1 MLTYTL
7 TGIILLVIGYA
18 FGCFSTG
25 YIIGKMNGMD
35 IRSTG
40 SGNIGTTNALRSLGA
55 KAGALTFLGD
65 LLKAF
70 VPTLIVKFVYCN
82 QMGYDETLTY
92 MFTLFAGLGV
102 VLGHNFPVT
111 LKFKGGKGIAVSAA
125 VIIVSTTDLWFI
137 LIGLT
142 IFVVVVAITRYVS
155 LGSLIVVWY
164 IPIFSIM
171 HYRGEEFFPIIL
183 VISLIFTIL
192 AYIKHGANIKRLLNG
207 TENKLGAK
215 KEKDTDGGKSDEEN

>member
-1 MLTYTL
+1 MLTYIL
-7 TGIILLVIGYA
+7 TGFVILLIGYA

-25 YIIGKMNGMD
+25 YLIGKMNGMD

-65 LLKAF
+65 LMKAF
-70 VPTLIVKFVYCN
+70 IPMLIVKYVYCRH
-82 QMGYDETLTY
+82 MGFQGDLTY
-92 MFTLFAGLGV
+92 MYTLFAGFGV

-125 VIIVSTTDLWFI
+125 VIIVTTMHPIFI
-137 LIGLT
+137 CVGLA
-142 IFVVVVAITRYVS
+142 IFVAVVALTRYVS

-164 IPIFSIM
+164 IPVFSFWKFWGSP
-171 HYRGEEFFPIIL
+171 YFPVIL
-183 VISLIFTIL
+183 IVSLMFTIL
-192 AYIKHGANIKRLLNG
+192 AYIKHAANIKRLLNG

-215 KEKDTDGGKSDEEN
+215 KESAK

>member
-1 MLTYTL
+1 MLYIII
-7 TGIILLVIGYA
+7 GIILLVVGYA

-55 KAGALTFLGD
+55 KAGALTFGGD

-70 VPTLIVKFVYCN
+70 IPMLLVKYVLCR
-82 QMGYDETLTY
+82 QMGYADDLTY
-92 MFTLFAGLGV
+92 LFTLMTGFGV

-125 VIIVSTTDLWFI
+125 VIIVTTMDPIFI
-137 LIGLT
+137 LVGLT
-142 IFVVVVAITRYVS
+142 IFVGVVALTRYVS

-164 IPIFSIM
+164 IPIFTVWHFRESRYFLM
-171 HYRGEEFFPIIL
+171 ML
-183 VISLIFTIL
+183 VVSLMFTIL
-192 AYIKHGANIKRLLNG
+192 AYIKHSANINRLLHG

-215 KEKDTDGGKSDEEN
+215 KENKE

>member
-1 MLTYTL
+1 MLTYIL
-7 TGIILLVIGYA
+7 TGFVILVIGYA

-25 YIIGKMNGMD
+25 YIIGKMNGLD

-70 VPTLIVKFVYCN
+70 IPLLLVKYVYCRH
-82 QMGYDETLTY
+82 MGFQGDLTY
-92 MFTLFAGLGV
+92 MYTLFVGFGV

-125 VIIVSTTDLWFI
+125 VIIVTTMHPIFI
-137 LIGLT
+137 AIGLA
-142 IFVVVVAITRYVS
+142 IFVAVVAVTRYVS

-164 IPIFSIM
+164 IPIFSFWK
-171 HYRGEEFFPIIL
+171 FFGSPYFPVIL
-183 VISLIFTIL
+183 IVSLMFTIL
-192 AYIKHGANIKRLLNG
+192 AYIKHGANMKRLLNG

-215 KEKDTDGGKSDEEN
+215 KENTK

>member
-1 MLTYTL
+1 MLTYII
-7 TGIILLVIGYA
+7 TGIVLLVIGYA

-25 YIIGKMNGMD
+25 YIVGKRNGMD

-40 SGNIGTTNALRSLGA
+40 SGNIGTTNALRSMGA
-55 KAGALTFLGD
+55 KAGAITFLGD

-70 VPTLIVKFVYCN
+70 VPTLVVKFYYCGYL
-82 QMGYDETLTY
+82 MGYSDDLTY
-92 MFTLFAGLGV
+92 LFTLCAGLGV

-125 VIIVSTTDLWFI
+125 VIVVSNLHPIFIAVGLGIFI
-137 LIGLT
+137 L
-142 IFVVVVAITRYVS
+142 VVAITRYVS

-164 IPIFSIM
+164 IPIFTVLY
-171 HYRGEEFFPIIL
+171 YRDSAYFPVIL
-183 VISLIFTIL
+183 VISLMFTAL
-192 AYIKHGANIKRLLNG
+192 AYIKHSANIKRLLNG

-215 KEKDTDGGKSDEEN
+215 KEKKE

>member
-1 MLTYTL
+1 MLIYIL
-7 TGIILLVIGYA
+7 TGIVILVIGYV

-25 YIIGKMNGMD
+25 YIVGKSQGMD

-40 SGNIGTTNALRSLGA
+40 SGNIGTTNALRSMGA

-70 VPTLIVKFVYCN
+70 VPTLAVKFIYCAH
-82 QMGYDETLTY
+82 MGYSADLTY

-102 VLGHNFPVT
+102 VLGHNFPIT

-125 VIIVSTTDLWFI
+125 VIVVSTMDLKLI
-137 LIGLT
+137 LIGLALF
-142 IFVVVVAITRYVS
+142 IAVVALTRYVS

-164 IPIFSIM
+164 IPIFSVLT
-171 HYRGEEFFPIIL
+171 YRGSAYFPVIL
-183 VISLIFTIL
+183 VISLMFTIL
-192 AYIKHGANIKRLLNG
+192 AYIKHSANIKRLLNG
-207 TENKLGAK
+207 TENKLGMK
-215 KEKDTDGGKSDEEN
+215 

>member
-1 MLTYTL
+1 MLIEVI
-7 TGIILLVIGYA
+7 TGIILLLVGYA

-25 YIIGKMNGMD
+25 YIIGKKNGMD

-40 SGNIGTTNALRSLGA
+40 SGNIGTTNALRSMGA

-70 VPTLIVKFVYCN
+70 IPTLLVKFLYCPH
-82 QMGYDETLTY
+82 MGYDVELTY
-92 MFTLFAGLGV
+92 MFTLFVGFGV

-111 LKFKGGKGIAVSAA
+111 LHFKGGKGIAVSAA
-125 VIIVSTTDLWFI
+125 VIVVSTLDPLFIGVGLAIFI
-137 LIGLT
+137 L
-142 IFVVVVAITRYVS
+142 VVAVTRYVS

-164 IPIFSIM
+164 IPIFSTM
-171 HYRGEEFFPIIL
+171 NYRESPYFPVIL
-183 VISLIFTIL
+183 IVSLMFTAL
-192 AYIKHGANIKRLLNG
+192 AYIKHKPNIIRLLNG

-215 KEKDTDGGKSDEEN
+215 KKDASESEKK

>member
-1 MLTYTL
+1 MVSAYII
-7 TGIILLVIGYA
+7 TGIVILLIGYA

-25 YIIGKMNGMD
+25 YIVGKVNGMD

-55 KAGALTFLGD
+55 KAGAITFLGD

-70 VPTLIVKFVYCN
+70 VPMLIVKFVYCV
-82 QMGYDETLTY
+82 QMGYDRELTY
-92 MFTLFAGLGV
+92 MFTLCAGLGV

-125 VIIVSTTDLWFI
+125 VIVVSTLDPLFVGV
-137 LIGLT
+137 GLA
-142 IFVVVVAITRYVS
+142 IFVAVVAITRYVS

-164 IPIFSIM
+164 IPIFTVM
-171 HYRGEEFFPIIL
+171 HYRESPYFPVLLI
-183 VISLIFTIL
+183 ISLLFTGL
-192 AYIKHGANIKRLLNG
+192 AYIKHKANIIRLLNG

-215 KEKDTDGGKSDEEN
+215 KENVR

>member
-1 MLTYTL
+1 MLLYIL
-7 TGIILLVIGYA
+7 TGVIILLVGYV

-25 YIIGKMNGMD
+25 YVVGKMNGLD

-55 KAGALTFLGD
+55 KAGAITFLGD

-70 VPTLIVKFVYCN
+70 IPTLFVKYIFCVHIMNYSA
-82 QMGYDETLTY
+82 DLTY

-102 VLGHNFPVT
+102 VLGHNFPFY
-111 LKFKGGKGIAVSAA
+111 LHFKGGKGIAVSAA
-125 VIIVSTTDLWFI
+125 VIIVSTMDPIFVGIGLLIFI
-137 LIGLT
+137 L
-142 IFVVVVAITRYVS
+142 VVAITRYVS

-164 IPIFSIM
+164 IPIFSVW
-171 HYRGEEFFPIIL
+171 HYAGSSVYFPVIL
-183 VISLIFTIL
+183 IVSVLFTLL
-192 AYIKHGANIKRLLNG
+192 AYIKHSANIKRLLNG

-215 KEKDTDGGKSDEEN
+215 KAEQ